1 MDILNTDNHITLFKV
16 LLCVSPVGPMFI
28 LCIFLIKYFY
38 FFTDLHGA
46 IGIKAYSPGQD
57 GKRSLKVKSFVPE
70 QYSDLVAKS
79 ARY

>member
-1 MDILNTDNHITLFKV
+1 MRFTSWPYVHFVYISNQILLF
-16 LLCVSPVGPMFI
+16 FI
-28 LCIFLIKYFY
+28 
-38 FFTDLHGA
+38 DLHGA